1 MKISLFFYTY
11 SIMRIL
17 ANTSYFPVQIIT
29 NSQMN
34 LLVPPIS
41 GIRLLLGTGIV
52 EPLDIVA
59 ILNVNALN

>member
-1 MKISLFFYTY
+1 
-11 SIMRIL
+11 MRIL